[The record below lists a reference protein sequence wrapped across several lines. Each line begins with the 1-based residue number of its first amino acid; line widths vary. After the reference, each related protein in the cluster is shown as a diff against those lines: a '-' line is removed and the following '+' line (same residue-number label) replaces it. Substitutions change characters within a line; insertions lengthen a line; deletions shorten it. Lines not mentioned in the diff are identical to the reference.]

1 MEGDWEN
8 ITYRYT
14 ASCCDQIYGRIN
26 NCASECN
33 LGFIFSMCFFF
44 NYKWNINKPYC
55 SIHCWYR
62 KTLIVKVFFF
72 SLSSVNMFLGIF
84 FFIYVSYSPYEFETL
99 YVKCI
104 VYNYSFHHPSINAS
118 MVTREYNHQL
128 FKDWRNTMIKAFN
141 IFHH

>member
-33 LGFIFSMCFFF
+33 LGFIFSM
-44 NYKWNINKPYC
+44 W
-55 SIHCWYR
+55 
-62 KTLIVKVFFF
+62 FFF
-72 SLSSVNMFLGIF
+72 SIINEISTNHTAQYTAGIAKHWSLKCFSFHFLVWTCFWGF
-84 FFIYVSYSPYEFETL
+84 FFLSTCHSLYEFETF

-128 FKDWRNTMIKAFN
+128 FKDWRKTMIKAFN